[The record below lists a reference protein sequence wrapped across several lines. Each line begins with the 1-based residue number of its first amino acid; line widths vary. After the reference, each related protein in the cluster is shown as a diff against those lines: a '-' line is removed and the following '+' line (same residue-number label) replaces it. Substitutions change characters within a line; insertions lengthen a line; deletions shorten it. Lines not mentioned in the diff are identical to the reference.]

1 MPRNPT
7 ELPTAIFPA
16 MLRKGCGEMA
26 MDNSPQLGINGEE
39 SERPTLSSCSKKGAP
54 FMNRKTGQ
62 FTCYKT
68 GHFYLLL
75 TLASFILDKSSK
87 II

>member
-26 MDNSPQLGINGEE
+26 MDNSSTWNKWRGKRT
-39 SERPTLSSCSKKGAP
+39 SDA
-54 FMNRKTGQ
+54 
-62 FTCYKT
+62 
-68 GHFYLLL
+68 LLL
-75 TLASFILDKSSK
+75 FKKRGPFYEQKNRTIHVLQNRTFLFTLDIKSICS
-87 II
+87 